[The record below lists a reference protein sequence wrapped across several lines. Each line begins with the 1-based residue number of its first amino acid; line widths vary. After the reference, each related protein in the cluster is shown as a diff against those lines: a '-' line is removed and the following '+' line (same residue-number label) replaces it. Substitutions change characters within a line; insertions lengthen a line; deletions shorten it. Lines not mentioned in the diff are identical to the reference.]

1 MNLLNLVFVFIL
13 ILISAFFVASEFAI
27 VKVRSSRIDQL
38 ANEGNKAALAART
51 IISNLDVYLSA
62 SQLGITI
69 TSLGLGWLGEPT
81 IQRLLDPLFYKFH
94 VAETLAHTL
103 SFVIAFS
110 VITFFHVVLGELVPK
125 SFAIQRSEDIA
136 LQFARPLIVFYK
148 VMYPFIWI
156 LNTAASSVTKLFG
169 LQPVTEHDLAHS
181 EEELRLILS
190 ESYKSGEITQV
201 EYRYVNNI
209 FEFDDRVAKEIM
221 VPRTE
226 MVTLSLHNT
235 LEENIEIITSEK
247 YTRYPVIGKDKDDIL
262 GMVNTK
268 EIFHDRMTGVL
279 KPLEEYIHPV
289 LSVFETV
296 PIKRTLVHLQKNRV
310 QMAIVMDEYGGT
322 AGLLTMEDI
331 IEEIIGEIQ
340 DEFDIDETPMIE
352 KRNAKL
358 TVLDGKVLISEVN
371 DMFALHID
379 DTDLDTIGGWF
390 LSQTIDIDIEVGQV
404 VEYGGYQFK
413 LTELDGHQIKR
424 IAVTKLEK
432 PAAQVEE

>member
-1 MNLLNLVFVFIL
+1 LDIINLLLVVVL
-13 ILISAFFVASEFAI
+13 ILISGFFVASEFAV
-27 VKVRSSRIDQL
+27 VKVRKSRIDQL
-38 ANEGNKAALAART
+38 ANEGNQNAVAART
-51 IISNLDVYLSA
+51 VISNLDVYLSA
-62 SQLGITI
+62 CQLGITI

-81 IQRLLDPLFYKFH
+81 VQHLLTPLFEKLN
-94 VAETLAHTL
+94 VSDALSHTL
-103 SFVIAFS
+103 SFIIAFS
-110 VITFFHVVLGELVPK
+110 VITFLHVVLGELVPK
-125 SFAIQRSEDIA
+125 SFAIQQAERITLLFS
-136 LQFARPLIVFYK
+136 RPLILFYK
-148 VMYPFIWI
+148 VMFPFIWI
-156 LNTAASSVTKLFG
+156 LNTTAAFFTRLFG
-169 LQPVTEHDLAHS
+169 LEPASEHELAHS

-226 MVTLSLHNT
+226 MVCLSFDNSI
-235 LEENIEIITSEK
+235 EKNIEIITNEK

-262 GMVNTK
+262 GIVNTK
-268 EIFHDRMTGVL
+268 EIFHDRMQGIH

-352 KRNAKL
+352 KRNPKL
-358 TVLDGKVLISEVN
+358 TILDGKVLISEVN
-371 DMFALHID
+371 DIFGLHID
-379 DTDLDTIGGWF
+379 DSDLDTIGGWF
-390 LSQTIDIDIEVGQV
+390 LSQTIDINIQSGHTIE
-404 VEYGGYQFK
+404 YDGYSFK
-413 LTELDGHQIKR
+413 ALELDGHQIKK
-424 IAVTKLEK
+424 IAVSKLDTNK
-432 PAAQVEE
+432 VEI